1 MLADKSMKYA
11 LTFTL
16 WPALWLAAPS
26 SAAQGGTIRTMP
38 QGHYECALPGDASTK
53 AWLPVEGAH
62 FVIDNASSYQTQDG
76 RGTYLLTGR
85 ELVFTRGPLKGQRYR
100 RVSDNALRVIEKGE
114 TLGRMRCIR
123 TTR

>member
-1 MLADKSMKYA
+1 MRYAPTFAML
-11 LTFTL
+11 LTL
-16 WPALWLAAPS
+16 WFPASA
-26 SAAQGGTIRTMP
+26 SAAQGGTLRTMP

-53 AWLPVEGAH
+53 PWLPVEGAH
-62 FVIDNASSYQTQDG
+62 FIIDNASSYETEDG
-76 RGTYLLTGR
+76 RGTYLLTGK

-100 RVSDNALRVIEKGE
+100 RVSDNALRVIEKDE